1 MASIKKV
8 YRGMQN
14 GAETINDDLEAINSE
29 LTSGGNVVHKTGDE
43 SIAGN
48 KTFTGDTTVKNLNI
62 TGGIKTT
69 KTVNVN
75 VGNGMSIRLTK
86 KGNFVEVRFYGTMTT
101 VKNGAEMGGDGASWI
116 IPDFRPEVTVSLVGH
131 LASGA
136 ESFHIDIEP
145 TGRVV
150 WWGPAVTGTG
160 GAPRGTAFYLLN

>member
-14 GAETINDDLEAINSE
+14 GAETINDNLEAINSE

-48 KTFTGDTTVKNLNI
+48 KTFTGDTTVKNLTI
-62 TGGIKTT
+62 TGSIKTT
-69 KTVNVN
+69 TTVNVN

-101 VKNGAEMGGDGASWI
+101 VKNGAEMGGDGSSWI
-116 IPDFRPEVTVSLVGH
+116 SPDFRPEVTASLVGH
-131 LASGA
+131 LASGT

-150 WWGPAVTGTG
+150 WWGAAVTGTG
-160 GAPRGTAFYLLN
+160 GSPRGTAFYFLN